1 MVTYCG
7 ASFEL
12 LWNNCWYQQCNQSVF
27 SLLSLPNSSFTVLGI
42 TRFIEFELVIFRL
55 RISVI
60 LFLRHLGHLPHSYIK
75 TRLKHFIH
83 SSIFL
88 TEMTRFFLVIAKT
101 LRSVAEK
108 EQIFTTLVIGPSRKE
123 AITAV
128 NIALQSFQFL
138 NFEKL
143 LRKVSELQ
151 LFREKSLWKVLN
163 SCIGLYWSNHLPVWM
178 RFFLVVYFP
187 IWTRKEISK
196 VVLLWSVLSWV
207 VWWKWYLENCWLST
221 LELVFPVH

>member
-1 MVTYCG
+1 VQPECFQPAKFAKFLVYCFRNY
-7 ASFEL
+7 SFHL
-12 LWNNCWYQQCNQSVF
+12 IWTCYF
-27 SLLSLPNSSFTVLGI
+27 SLTHFGHFVFETFRSFASQLYQNSPKTFYSFVYI
-42 TRFIEFELVIFRL
+42 SDRNDKIFFGHCKNA
-55 RISVI
+55 SVCGRKGTDFHDI
-60 LFLRHLGHLPHSYIK
+60 
-75 TRLKHFIH
+75 
-83 SSIFL
+83 
-88 TEMTRFFLVIAKT
+88 
-101 LRSVAEK
+101 
-108 EQIFTTLVIGPSRKE
+108 VIGPSRKE

-128 NIALQSFQFL
+128 NIALQSLQFL
-138 NFEKL
+138 NFERL

-163 SCIGLYWSNHLPVWM
+163 SCIGLYWCNHLPVWM

-187 IWTRKEISK
+187 IWKRKEISK